1 MKTLFVSVVIMLGF
15 TMASLAQV
23 FDTPPDRVWDKEYYP
38 DRVAVPYPHLRKAD
52 VFFAKRVWRVIDL
65 REKINHPLFFPVQQ
79 PANGRISLM
88 GTILKGIEEN
98 SITAYRASDDEF
110 KVPMTQEE
118 VNQILMKVDTIKDRF
133 DPFTGEQLP
142 DTVISTPFDLA
153 SVTMFRVKEDWVF
166 DRQRSVLECRILG
179 ICPLREE
186 YDADGNLKGTRADF
200 WIYFPEA
207 RNVLVK
213 NEVFNRFND
222 GQRLTYDDWFFKR
235 LFGSYVIKET
245 NVYDRYINSYATNL
259 DALLESERVENDTF
273 VFEHDLWEY

>member
-1 MKTLFVSVVIMLGF
+1 MKTLFVSVVVMLGF
-15 TMASLAQV
+15 TLASLAQV

-65 REKINHPLFFPVQQ
+65 REKINHPLYYPIQ
-79 PANGRISLM
+79 PTNGRISLM
-88 GTILKGIEEN
+88 SSILKGIEEN
-98 SITAYRASDDEF
+98 SITAYGAVDDEF
-110 KVPMTQEE
+110 KSPMSPEE
-118 VNQILMKVDTIKDRF
+118 VKAVLVKIDTLKDRF

-142 DTVISTPFDLA
+142 DTIIPTPFDVA
-153 SVTMFRVKEDWVF
+153 SVTMFRVKEDWIF
-166 DRQRSVLECRILG
+166 DRQRSVIECRILG

-186 YDADGNLKGTRADF
+186 YDLEGNLKGTRADF

-245 NVYDRYINSYATNL
+245 NVYDRYIVSYAANL
-259 DALLESERVENDTF
+259 DALLESERIENDTF
-273 VFEHDLWEY
+273 VFEHDLWEF

>member
-1 MKTLFVSVVIMLGF
+1 MKTLFVSVVVMLGF

-23 FDTPPDRVWDKEYYP
+23 FDNPPDRVWDKEYYP

-52 VFFAKRVWRVIDL
+52 VFFAKRIWRVINL
-65 REKINHPLFFPVQQ
+65 REKINHPLYYPIQ
-79 PANGRISLM
+79 PTNGRISLM
-88 GTILKGIEEN
+88 STILKGIEEN
-98 SITAYRASDDEF
+98 SIRAYSAIDDEF
-110 KVPMTQEE
+110 KTPMSPEE
-118 VNQILMKVDTIKDRF
+118 VKGLLVKIDTLKDRF
-133 DPFTGEQLP
+133 DPFTGAQLP
-142 DTVISTPFDLA
+142 DTVITTPFDVA
-153 SVTMFRVKEDWVF
+153 SVTMFRLKEDWVF

-186 YDADGNLKGTRADF
+186 YDIDGNLKGTRADF

-222 GQRLTYDDWFFKR
+222 AQRLTYDDWFFKR

-245 NVYDRYINSYATNL
+245 NVYDRYIVSYATNL
-259 DALLESERVENDTF
+259 DALLESERIENDTF
-273 VFEHDLWEY
+273 VFEHDLWEL

>member
-1 MKTLFVSVVIMLGF
+1 
-15 TMASLAQV
+15 
-23 FDTPPDRVWDKEYYP
+23 
-38 DRVAVPYPHLRKAD
+38 
-52 VFFAKRVWRVIDL
+52 
-65 REKINHPLFFPVQQ
+65 
-79 PANGRISLM
+79 
-88 GTILKGIEEN
+88 
-98 SITAYRASDDEF
+98 
-110 KVPMTQEE
+110 
-118 VNQILMKVDTIKDRF
+118 
-133 DPFTGEQLP
+133 
-142 DTVISTPFDLA
+142 
-153 SVTMFRVKEDWVF
+153 VF

-186 YDADGNLKGTRADF
+186 YDIDGNLKGTRADF

-245 NVYDRYINSYATNL
+245 NVYDRYINMYATNL
-259 DALLESERVENDTF
+259 DALLESERIENDTF